1 MGKSILLTY
10 FISEKFVNTKKSA
23 LKLCAKYGKI
33 NAEKFVI
40 TKKSAEDNMIIKRD
54 KYLNKLV
61 SQMDKD
67 MIKVITGI
75 RRSGK
80 SFLLFTLFY
89 NYLKSVGINDDQII
103 RINLDEDQNEH
114 LHDVQALSSEIKSR
128 IKSNTKKYYV
138 LLDELQYTITKDEL
152 KNKEKPLRIYGFLN
166 SLMHMK
172 NVDVY
177 VTGSNSK
184 FLSKD
189 VMTEFRGRGWPV
201 HIQPLVFSEFYSA
214 YNGNFEDAWDEYL
227 MYGGL
232 PYLLSLK
239 DHEEKSEYLS
249 RVFNEVYLKDIQE
262 RYSVLNGYG
271 MEEIINVIS
280 SSVGSLTNPQRIANT
295 FKSNN
300 QTISEHTIAD
310 YLEYLQD
317 AFLIQ
322 KVNRYDIKG
331 RKYIGTP
338 AKYYFSDIG
347 LRNARLN
354 FRQQEKNHLM
364 ENVIYNE
371 LIYRGFN
378 VDVGVV
384 PVNVT
389 EEGKHLKKQYEVDF
403 VANHYNRRYYI
414 QSALNVDTNE
424 KLEQEQRSL
433 VNIPDGFKR
442 VIVVEK
448 AYRPWQTE
456 VGTLIIGLED
466 FLLNENGLEL

>member
-1 MGKSILLTY
+1 M
-10 FISEKFVNTKKSA
+10 
-23 LKLCAKYGKI
+23 
-33 NAEKFVI
+33 
-40 TKKSAEDNMIIKRD
+40 DIKRD
-54 KYLNKLV
+54 KYLNKLI
-61 SQMDKD
+61 SQMNKD

-89 NYLKSVGINDDQII
+89 DYLKSTGIKDDQII
-103 RINLDEDQNEH
+103 RINLDEDQNVH
-114 LHDVQALSSEIKSR
+114 LHDVQTLSSEIKSR
-128 IKSNTKKYYV
+128 IKSDTKKYYV
-138 LLDELQYTITKDEL
+138 LLDELQYTIAKEEL
-152 KNKEKPLRIYGFLN
+152 KNNEKPLRVYGLLN

-189 VMTEFRGRGWPV
+189 VMTEFRGRGWPI
-201 HIQPLVFSEFYSA
+201 HIQPLVFSEFYSV
-214 YNGNFEDAWDEYL
+214 YDGKFEDAWNEYL

-232 PYLLSLK
+232 PYIPSLK
-239 DHEEKSEYLS
+239 GHDEKSEYLD
-249 RVFNEVYLKDIQE
+249 RVFKEVYIKDIHE
-262 RYSVLNGYG
+262 RYSILNGNG
-271 MEEIINVIS
+271 MEEIINIIS

-338 AKYYFSDIG
+338 SKYYFSDIG

-364 ENVIYNE
+364 ENAIYNE
-371 LIYRGFN
+371 LIYRGFS
-378 VDVGVV
+378 VDVGIV

-389 EEGKHLKKQYEVDF
+389 ENGKHLKKQYEVDF
-403 VANHYNRRYYI
+403 VANRFDRRYYV

-424 KLEQEQRSL
+424 KLQQEQRSL
-433 VNIPDGFKR
+433 INIPDGFKR

-448 AYRPWQTE
+448 TYRPWQTE
-456 VGTLIIGLED
+456 EGTLVIGLED
-466 FLLNENGLEL
+466 FLLNENSLE